1 MTQFSV
7 LDCVLAGTAAAV
19 GAMINASAGGG
30 TLVSFPTLTAIGVPA
45 LSANATNM
53 VGMCPGYIAGTVAQR
68 NDLAGLGRS
77 LRGRVVC
84 AAAGALVG
92 AVLLVSTSEKV
103 FREIVPILVLAS
115 TALLAAQETLRRWL
129 ARRRPSA
136 SGLAVVEMVCLFLAC
151 CYGGYFGA
159 GLGIILLAV
168 LGLFSSL
175 RFNRIN
181 AIKQLLSIVVGVT
194 SATFLAFSSHVEWV
208 LVACMVPGSFIGG
221 SVGGRFATR
230 VDPARLRAGVVVVGF
245 VIGVIYAV
253 T

>member
-1 MTQFSV
+1 VTDLST
-7 LDCVLAGTAAAV
+7 LDYVLAGVAAAV

-68 NDLAGLGRS
+68 NDLAGLGPS
-77 LRGRVVC
+77 LRSRVVC

-92 AVLLVSTSEKV
+92 AVLLVSTSERL

-115 TALLAAQETLRRWL
+115 TALLAVQEPLRRWL

-136 SGLAVVEMVCLFLAC
+136 SGLAVVEMGCLFLAC

-168 LGLFSSL
+168 LGLFSAL
-175 RFNRIN
+175 RFNQLN

-194 SATFLAFSSHVEWV
+194 SATFLAFTSHVEWA
-208 LVACMVPGSFIGG
+208 LVACMVPGSL
-221 SVGGRFATR
+221 VGGALGGRLATR
-230 VDPARLRAGVVVVGF
+230 VDPGRLRAAVVVCGC
-245 VIGVIYAV
+245 VIALVYAL